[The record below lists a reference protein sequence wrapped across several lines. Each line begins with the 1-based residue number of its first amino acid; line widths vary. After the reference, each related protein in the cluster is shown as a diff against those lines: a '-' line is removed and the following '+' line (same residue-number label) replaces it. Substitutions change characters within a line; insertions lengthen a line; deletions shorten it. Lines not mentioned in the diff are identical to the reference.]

1 MIEFTVKVIFSANK
15 VRSVGHFYD
24 DKPRKLGGKQL
35 LVTTDERESRMFIS
49 DVLAYL
55 SVRFPTNEDMDSY
68 PKVPLTSSRAWK
80 P

>member
-1 MIEFTVKVIFSANK
+1 MMNPNGFKKEIYIGIVSTMIEFTVKVIFSANK

-49 DVLAYL
+49 DGM
-55 SVRFPTNEDMDSY
+55 S
-68 PKVPLTSSRAWK
+68 
-80 P
+80 